1 LTNREKDDIIKSS
14 NEREVINMTDN
25 IYWVIECEN
34 YQGHDETY
42 YFTSHEVAIKNFL
55 TIVEKYKDMDEF
67 RRDGNSCSWFSG
79 YYNEYSTFIRLTE
92 KRLPE
97 IHDDII
103 F

>member
-1 LTNREKDDIIKSS
+1 MKEVTNMKENCYWAIVCDNFCDRDD
-14 NEREVINMTDN
+14 V
-25 IYWVIECEN
+25 
-34 YQGHDETY
+34 Y

-55 TIVEKYKDMDEF
+55 TIAEKYKDMDEF

-92 KRLPE
+92 KRLPA